1 MYMNK
6 GTLKQFVRLA
16 TSPERMHPQRT
27 SVLLTF
33 SPIYAAV
40 HGADRVARWLDE
52 KLFPEYR
59 ETDVGEPIF
68 IMASP
73 RSGTTL
79 LHRLMSLDQ
88 QFTSYSLW
96 QTILPAISAY
106 KVVDGIKRVDELV
119 GRPMDRLQDAAA
131 RYFFR
136 GWEGKHRTR
145 FNEAEEDEASFFLQM
160 ATPAVWLAQPWVNDM
175 YQLAYVDRLPIREQL
190 ADFVRTTMQR
200 HLWHAHQQGEQ
211 KTLLL
216 KNVLIAGRLGVYT
229 DAAPN
234 SRFIHIVR
242 NPYNTVG
249 SLMSLFTTPWK
260 YHSPDVPMDGSE
272 ARAFAETAMDY
283 ALTMHRFMKELPPE
297 RGITIMY
304 DDLVA
309 DAETEILK
317 IYEHFGLE
325 ASEDYR
331 QILHEVLSEERTYE
345 SSHEYTLEEY
355 GLSRELVYERLQEIF
370 DDFNLPR

>member
-1 MYMNK
+1 MYMDK

-16 TSPERMHPQRT
+16 TSRERLHPQRT

-33 SPIYAAV
+33 APIYAAA
-40 HGADRVARWLDE
+40 HGLDRFGRWLDE
-52 KLFPEYR
+52 SLFPEYR
-59 ETDVGEPIF
+59 NQDVGKPIF

-79 LHRLMSLDQ
+79 LHRLMSLDS

-96 QTILPAISAY
+96 QTILPSISAY
-106 KVVDGIKRVDELV
+106 KVVDGLKAVDSMV
-119 GRPMDRLQDAAA
+119 GSPMDRLQDAAA

-145 FNEAEEDEASFFLQM
+145 FTEAEEDEASFFLQM
-160 ATPAVWLAQPWVNDM
+160 ASPSVWLAQPFVNDL
-175 YQLAYVDRLPIREQL
+175 YRLAYVDRLPIREQL
-190 ADFVRTTMQR
+190 SDFVRTTMQR
-200 HLWHAHQQGEQ
+200 HLWHAEQ
-211 KTLLL
+211 NGGKKTLLL

-229 DAAPN
+229 DAAPE

-260 YHSPDVPMDGSE
+260 YHSPDIKMDGPE

-283 ALTMHRFMKELPPE
+283 ALTMHRFMKELPEE
-297 RGITIMY
+297 RGFTLLY
-304 DDLVA
+304 DDLIA
-309 DAETEILK
+309 DPEKEILK

-325 ASEDYR
+325 ASEEFR
-331 QILHEVLSEERTYE
+331 ATLSEVLQEERQYE

-355 GLSRELVYERLQEIF
+355 GLSRDLIYDRLKEIF